1 MFALSH
7 TPSRLRLRVLLS
19 ALVLAGS
26 LTMAGCASVGSP
38 SQTSLRDAEQLTAQ
52 PDGTR
57 AWRAAEAR
65 VSAFYLPGDA
75 LEIRFPTKLDDEQQD
90 ALRKAFAQALVKELT
105 DAGLRQAD
113 AAGPGV
119 VQVRGVITDAEL
131 ASPGLNVVTTL
142 LVLLPL
148 SRGGVSLDVEA
159 LGGTSRVAALS
170 FKGKAGVNN
179 VGSAF
184 RGIGH
189 AKLQTEVAARK
200 FADLLLQRAPKS
212 AS

>member
-1 MFALSH
+1 
-7 TPSRLRLRVLLS
+7 
-19 ALVLAGS
+19 
-26 LTMAGCASVGSP
+26 
-38 SQTSLRDAEQLTAQ
+38 
-52 PDGTR
+52 
-57 AWRAAEAR
+57 
-65 VSAFYLPGDA
+65 
-75 LEIRFPTKLDDEQQD
+75 
-90 ALRKAFAQALVKELT
+90 
-105 DAGLRQAD
+105 
-113 AAGPGV
+113 